1 MEKMIDLNVD
11 MIITNYPNVLKE
23 VLESKTNKYN
33 KDLLIYFYIFLRNGI
48 LTMVDEITKE
58 GVERDEK

>member
-23 VLESKTNKYN
+23 VLESKNK
-33 KDLLIYFYIFLRNGI
+33 
-48 LTMVDEITKE
+48 
-58 GVERDEK
+58 